1 MEKIVQIKIRT
12 GLEIDKSPVIPNET
26 NRSVNLKIPKE
37 TNSGKQ
43 ENSVKSIIIRL
54 ISFICIICK
63 GGKTKDDR
71 VIDSTDE
78 ICWDCF
84 SKKQRY
90 VIINGKEVL
99 CDGKICGK
107 GRHAGGKSY
116 ICPHYNLKVLNP
128 KLAREWYYEKN
139 NGKKTEEYSYGS
151 SKKVWWKCKNDP
163 CGCHKWKATI
173 NNRTRRDNPRG
184 CPYCDRK
191 PCQHNNFTIL
201 FLGLVLEYDR

>member
-1 MEKIVQIKIRT
+1 
-12 GLEIDKSPVIPNET
+12 
-26 NRSVNLKIPKE
+26 
-37 TNSGKQ
+37 
-43 ENSVKSIIIRL
+43 KSIIIRL

-90 VIINGKEVL
+90 VIINGREVL

-107 GRHAGGKSY
+107 GRHAGGGSY

-128 KLAREWYYEKN
+128 KLAREWCYEKN
-139 NGKKTEEYSYGS
+139 NGKKPEEYSPSSNDTVWWKCSKNPCGCHNWESKISNRTSNNHNGCPYCCNKKLCPHNNFTSLFPELALEYDRNRNPKSPEEYSYGS
-151 SKKVWWKCKNDP
+151 GETECW
-163 CGCHKWKATI
+163 
-173 NNRTRRDNPRG
+173 
-184 CPYCDRK
+184 
-191 PCQHNNFTIL
+191 
-201 FLGLVLEYDR
+201 